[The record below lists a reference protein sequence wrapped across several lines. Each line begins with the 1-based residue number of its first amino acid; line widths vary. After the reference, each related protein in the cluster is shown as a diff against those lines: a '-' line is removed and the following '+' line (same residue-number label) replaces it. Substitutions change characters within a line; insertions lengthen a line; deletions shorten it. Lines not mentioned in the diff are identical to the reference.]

1 MKIIR
6 HFREPMNGFTHFI
19 GVILSITATFLL
31 IIKSNDSQSLIGVIS
46 ISVFGISMIL
56 LFTASTL
63 YHWLK
68 LSEEGIKKLRKV
80 DHIMIFIYIA
90 ATYTPIC
97 IIVLKGYI
105 GWLLLIAVW
114 LVAIFGV
121 IIKLLWMNAPRWLST
136 LIYVLMGWLAVVVI
150 YPLFSSLEIDALLWL
165 FTGGLFYTVG
175 AIIYAL
181 KKPDPFPGIL
191 GFHEIFHLFV
201 LAGSFSHY
209 WLMYKYIS
217 IFQF

>member
-1 MKIIR
+1 
-6 HFREPMNGFTHFI
+6 MNGFTHFI

-68 LSEEGIKKLRKV
+68 LSEEGIKKLRKA

-121 IIKLLWMNAPRWLST
+121 IIKLFWMNAPRWLST

-209 WLMYKYIS
+209 WVMYKYIS

>member
-1 MKIIR
+1 
-6 HFREPMNGFTHFI
+6 MNGFTHFI
-19 GVILSITATFLL
+19 GVILSIAATFLL

-97 IIVLKGYI
+97 IIVLKGYT

-121 IIKLLWMNAPRWLST
+121 IIKLFWMNAPRWLST

>member
-1 MKIIR
+1 
-6 HFREPMNGFTHFI
+6 MNGFTHFI

-209 WLMYKYIS
+209 WVMYKYIS

>member
-1 MKIIR
+1 
-6 HFREPMNGFTHFI
+6 MNGFTHFI

-68 LSEEGIKKLRKV
+68 LSEEGIKKLRKA

-121 IIKLLWMNAPRWLST
+121 IIKLFWMNAPRWLST

>member
-1 MKIIR
+1 
-6 HFREPMNGFTHFI
+6 MNGFTHFI
-19 GVILSITATFLL
+19 GVILSIAATFLL
-31 IIKSNDSQSLIGVIS
+31 ILKSTDSQSLIGVIS
-46 ISVFGISMIL
+46 LSVFGISMIL

-68 LSEEGIKKLRKV
+68 ISEEGIKKLRKA

-97 IIVLKGYI
+97 IIVLKGSI

-121 IIKLLWMNAPRWLST
+121 IIKLFWMNAPRWLST

-209 WLMYKYIS
+209 WVMYKYIS

>member
-1 MKIIR
+1 
-6 HFREPMNGFTHFI
+6 MNGFTHFI
-19 GVILSITATFLL
+19 GVILSIAATFLL

-121 IIKLLWMNAPRWLST
+121 IIKLFWMNAPRWLST

>member
-1 MKIIR
+1 
-6 HFREPMNGFTHFI
+6 MNGFTHFI
-19 GVILSITATFLL
+19 GVILSIAATFLL
-31 IIKSNDSQSLIGVIS
+31 IRKSNDSQSLIGVIS

>member
-1 MKIIR
+1 
-6 HFREPMNGFTHFI
+6 MNGFTHFI

-121 IIKLLWMNAPRWLST
+121 IIKLFWMNAPRWLST

-209 WLMYKYIS
+209 WVMYKYIS

>member
-1 MKIIR
+1 MN
-6 HFREPMNGFTHFI
+6 FNNFLREPMNGFTHFI
-19 GVILSITATFLL
+19 GVILSIAATFLL

-97 IIVLKGYI
+97 IIVLKGYT

-121 IIKLLWMNAPRWLST
+121 IIKLFWMNAPRWLST

-150 YPLFSSLEIDALLWL
+150 YPLFSSLEIEALLWL

-217 IFQF
+217 IFQI